1 MYKAVTF
8 GQTLKRL
15 LGYGSTHKKT
25 LILGVLMLMLAAAA
39 QVMGPLVISHFIDQ
53 YIAKRYW
60 DWSSVLILA
69 AGYISLQLLASL
81 FNYRESILFNR
92 AAIAVVNQLRDQV
105 MQSALRQPL
114 STFDNHS
121 VGQLISR
128 VTSDTEAVRDLWVSV
143 IAAILR
149 SITLI
154 TAMLIAMYSLNWRMA
169 LVVSLMF
176 PLVFFVMVLYQKYS
190 TELARKV
197 RSYLALITQ
206 GLNEVITG
214 MTVIQQFRQQ
224 RYFAEKMQKN
234 SINHYHARMRVLRLD
249 ARLLRPLL
257 NLFSATVLTGLVWL
271 FAMSSSGSGAIEVGV
286 LYAFIAY
293 LGRVEEP
300 LIELTSQQSIL
311 QQSIVSAERIFELI
325 DLPGQEYGGDERPI
339 SSGCIS
345 ARNLSF
351 SYQPGEIILDALSF
365 EVASGGFL
373 ALVGHTG
380 SGKTTLA
387 SLLMGYYPLTAGQL
401 YIDNRPLASLSH
413 AVLRNGIAMVQQDP
427 MIFPVSLAEN
437 IRLGTDIAEE
447 QIWQVLEK
455 VQLANLV
462 RSWPQGLAT
471 MMGEEGN
478 TLSLGQKQLLALA
491 RVLVRKPAIVILDE
505 ATASIDSET
514 EQAIGEALQALRTNT
529 TLVVIAHRLSTIIE
543 ADTILVLRAGVV
555 VESGNHQALLAQSGY
570 YARMHQLQHLGEQLH
585 R

>member
-1 MYKAVTF
+1 MYNAVTF

-15 LGYGSTHKKT
+15 LGYGSAHRKT
-25 LILGVLMLMLAAAA
+25 LILGVFMLMLAATA

-53 YIAKRYW
+53 YVVKRYW
-60 DWSSVLILA
+60 DWPSVIVLLG
-69 AGYISLQLLASL
+69 GYILLQIMASI

-92 AAIAVVNQLRDQV
+92 AAIAVVNQLRNQV

-114 STFDNHS
+114 ATFDNHS
-121 VGQLISR
+121 VGQLITR
-128 VTSDTEAVRDLWVSV
+128 VTGDTEVVRDLWVNV
-143 IAAILR
+143 IASFLR

-176 PLVFFVMVLYQKYS
+176 PLVLFVMVLYQRYS
-190 TELARKV
+190 IVLARQV
-197 RSYLALITQ
+197 RNYLALITQ

-214 MTVIQQFRQQ
+214 MKVIQQFRQQ
-224 RYFAEKMQKN
+224 SYFAEKMQKN

-249 ARLLRPLL
+249 TRLLRPLL
-257 NLFSATVLTGLVWL
+257 NLFSAVVLTALVWL
-271 FAMSSSGSGAIEVGV
+271 FALSNSGTVEVGV

-325 DLPGQEYGGDERPI
+325 DLPEQRYGDDDRPI
-339 SSGCIS
+339 SSGSILAKS
-345 ARNLSF
+345 LSF
-351 SYQPGEIILDALSF
+351 SYKADVRILDRISF
-365 EVASGGFL
+365 SIAKGGFL

-387 SLLMGYYPLTAGQL
+387 SLLMGYYPVTEGQL
-401 YIDNRPLASLSH
+401 TIDDRPVSSLSH

-427 MIFPVSLAEN
+427 MIFPVSLADN
-437 IRLGTDIAEE
+437 ICLGRNLAE
-447 QIWQVLEK
+447 QRIWQVLEQVK
-455 VQLANLV
+455 LADLV
-462 RSWPQGLAT
+462 MKLPQGLAT
-471 MMGEEGN
+471 IMGEEGN

-491 RVLVRKPAIVILDE
+491 RVLVRQPAIVILDE

-514 EQAIGEALQALRTNT
+514 EQAIGETLKALRKNT
-529 TLVVIAHRLSTIIE
+529 TLVVIAHRLSTIID

-555 VESGNHQALLAQSGY
+555 VESGNHQSLLAQTGY
-570 YARMHQLQHLGEQLH
+570 YARMHQLQHLGAQLH